1 MRRNLTIAVL
11 FTLIVVQAVTASAQ
25 TRRRSVSTTGSAGG
39 PEPLRWL
46 IDVPTAGTLPRGSF
60 DVEMRVF
67 KGGGVL
73 LGTDVG
79 LSNRLQLGLS
89 YGAEGIIAESN
100 PVWNPRVEFQV
111 KLQVIT
117 EDMSM
122 PAIAIGFA
130 SQGFGKWIDSL
141 DRYEVKSRGFFAV
154 ASKGYLGPG
163 GNLYTGVHAGINY
176 SLETNVDKDETPNFF
191 FGFDA
196 KFPNDFAVLADYD
209 MALNDD
215 RDTLALGKGWGY
227 LNLGFRWLFMER
239 MMIEADVKN
248 ILNNREGVKSLG
260 RELRILYLEYF

>member
-1 MRRNLTIAVL
+1 MRRKLAIAFL
-11 FTLIVVQAVTASAQ
+11 FTLVVVQAVTADAQ
-25 TRRRSVSTTGSAGG
+25 TRRRQYTATVATDRS
-39 PEPLRWL
+39 EPLRWL

-60 DVEMRVF
+60 DTEMRVF
-67 KGGGVL
+67 KGGGML
-73 LGTDVG
+73 LGTNVG

-89 YGAEGIIAESN
+89 YGAEGIIAESD

-117 EDMSM
+117 EDISL
-122 PAIAIGFA
+122 PAVAVGFA
-130 SQGFGKWIDSL
+130 SQGFGKWVDSL
-141 DRYEVKSRGFFAV
+141 DRYEIKSRGFYAV
-154 ASKGYLGPG
+154 ASKGYMGPG
-163 GNLYTGVHAGINY
+163 GNFYTGVHGGISY
-176 SLETNVDKDETPNFF
+176 SLENNVDKDETADFF

-196 KFPNDFAVLADYD
+196 KFPNDFAILADYD

-248 ILNNREGVKSLG
+248 ILMNREGVKSLG